1 MIFGKKYY
9 FCALINK
16 KLLNMK
22 KILLLAAVAV
32 MGMSVNAQEFRF
44 GPKAGFAMSTIKIDE
59 KQDDLGKRNMDPK
72 YTFYIGGMAEYKISD
87 KFGFQAEVLY
97 SPLGAKE
104 KIDGIDAGVLYVGE
118 QTKVN
123 LGTLLVPI
131 SAKYFITEGLTVAAG
146 ANFGIILTAKQKT
159 VIGSDFFEMEV
170 EDGNGNGEVD
180 IKKDIKKL
188 NLAPFV
194 GVEYMLENGLF
205 FDARYS
211 LGVSNLSNDNSGGKI
226 TNSFA
231 QVGVGFKFG
240 GN

>member
-1 MIFGKKYY
+1 
-9 FCALINK
+9 
-16 KLLNMK
+16 MK

-32 MGMSVNAQEFRF
+32 MGMSVSAQEFRF
-44 GPKAGFAMSTIKIDE
+44 GPKVGFAMSTMKIDE
-59 KQDDLGKRNMDPK
+59 NQDDLGARKMSPK
-72 YTFYIGGMAEYKISD
+72 YTFYVGGMAEYKIND
-87 KFGFQAEVLY
+87 NFGFQAEVLY

-104 KIDGIDAGVLYVGE
+104 KIDGIDAGVVYVGE

-131 SAKYFITEGLTVAAG
+131 SAKYFITEGFSVAAG
-146 ANFGIILTAKQKT
+146 ANFGVILTAKQKT
-159 VIGSDFFEMEV
+159 VVGSDFFDIEV
-170 EDGNGNGEVD
+170 EGDNGEVD

-188 NLAPFV
+188 NIAPFV

-211 LGVSNLSNDNSGGKI
+211 LGVSNLSNDNSGGKV

-231 QVGVGFKFG
+231 QIGVGFKFG